1 MNKTNF
7 ILSFCL
13 MMALS
18 TVAKENDNRQLFDF
32 GWTFTKIVNGQS
44 STAQTVNLPHDWD
57 IYAGPNPGKGATGT
71 GGGWYEGGIG
81 EYRKVFTLPSSR
93 SPLHSSLPPL
103 GEQEGASSLSN
114 PNSSR
119 STLHSSL
126 SNPNSS
132 RSTLHSSLSNPNS
145 SRSTLHSSLSN
156 PNSSRFTLHS

>member
-18 TVAKENDNRQLFDF
+18 TVAKENESRQLFDF

-81 EYRKVFTLPSSR
+81 EYKKVFTLPSSR

-119 STLHSSL
+119 
-126 SNPNSS
+126 
-132 RSTLHSSLSNPNS
+132 
-145 SRSTLHSSLSN
+145 
-156 PNSSRFTLHS
+156 FTLHSLSSISRVYTRKQRCSSMVRKPDSTIMVIPRLLSTLHLIYI

>member
-18 TVAKENDNRQLFDF
+18 TVAKESESRQLFDF

-81 EYRKVFTLPSSR
+81 EYGEGIGQRQPTEVSDAPHDLNLCFTLCNHISR
-93 SPLHSSLPPL
+93 
-103 GEQEGASSLSN
+103 Q
-114 PNSSR
+114 
-119 STLHSSL
+119 TLEIIVDGQV
-126 SNPNSS
+126 P
-132 RSTLHSSLSNPNS
+132 
-145 SRSTLHSSLSN
+145 
-156 PNSSRFTLHS
+156 